1 MKTKNNLIIIIGFF
15 LILIF
20 HGCQKDS
27 YTLGDLVAPSNL
39 VVNVD
44 VFGKDTNNPN
54 GDGSGD
60 IKVTATAANAL
71 AYKVDFGSTEA
82 RNFVAMKNGVYNYKY
97 TTLGTK
103 TYTVTVIAYGSGG
116 TATTATKT
124 ITVKFD
130 YQPSDFIV
138 TNLTGGTSKTWIV
151 DKSVAGHFGVGP
163 WSGDD
168 SSSPVWW
175 QAGVNEKEGCCNC
188 FYTASFTFT
197 KQGSSFTVQMNTPD
211 GIFSKGTPN
220 TTLSGIPPQ
229 VVENGSIKEFCYSH
243 PGSIS
248 QISFLPSASGIEES
262 TKTSITL
269 SNPNTVI
276 GYGSVK
282 NEYEILVLTANYMY
296 LRVQGTEAGNAWYL
310 KMKAL

>member
-1 MKTKNNLIIIIGFF
+1 MKTKNNLILIIGFF

-44 VFGKDTNNPN
+44 VLGKDTNNPN

-60 IKVTATAANAL
+60 IKVTATADNAL

-82 RNFVAMKNGVYNYKY
+82 KNFVAMKNGVYNYKY

-130 YQPSDFIV
+130 YKPADFIV

-163 WSGDD
+163 WAGDG
-168 SSSPVWW
+168 SRAPVWW
-175 QAGVNEKEGCCNC
+175 SAGVNEKVNCCNC
-188 FYTASFTFT
+188 FYTSTFTFT
-197 KQGSSFTVQMNTPD
+197 KAGNNFSLAVSCPD
-211 GIFSKGTPN
+211 GAFTKTGSLTNLP
-220 TTLSGIPPQ
+220 GIPASGD
-229 VVENGSIKEFCYSH
+229 EACYAYAGGTNSLA
-243 PGSIS
+243 
-248 QISFLPSASGIEES
+248 FLPTPVTNDGS
-262 TKTSITL
+262 T
-269 SNPNTVI
+269 NTIIKLGGKNIFI
-276 GYGSVK
+276 GYGALQD
-282 NEYEILVLTANYMY
+282 EYEILSIEANVMK
-296 LRVQGTEAGNAWYL
+296 LRIQGTETGNAWYL
-310 KMKAL
+310 TLVPKS